1 MADLTTGNINTE
13 AQTAASVND
22 GDYIYIYKADAGVF
36 SKIEKS
42 LLLQGAG
49 GGSGSGISAEVYE
62 AIKDNVNRVQGRLD
76 ALIGALANMS
86 FNSLPKPA
94 LVGALTWPDGTTP
107 STQTASLVLK
117 FNGTTVNGSTV
128 NVTADDE
135 DDTTIWIS
143 VKAKNLTSGD
153 SFTLS
158 LSNSS
163 GYTLSQST
171 ITASE
176 ATIGADV
183 AITYSGTSASNTRLT
198 ISGNGL
204 SASVSLSIAEAGT
217 EVTYY
222 DVTGTLTGCTIN
234 GLSSVSAQVASGGNW
249 SGTLVAEEGY
259 TLPEINN
266 YIITS
271 GTFGSISLSGSTLT
285 ISGITS
291 DITFAI
297 VATQEQEEVN
307 EYVTDGLILHL
318 DGLNQGSESG
328 VWTDTVGNKRFVLT
342 GGPVV
347 TENGVIFHTA
357 NDTLTSNANY
367 GYYESGNG
375 TQFDWPASSYTIEVC
390 FTTTDQFDNSKSNI
404 FFGINKEGSIAATYK
419 GGDNCGF
426 GFAAFKLSG
435 SSFENREYR
444 RLLGSGK
451 EIGSGSPYTLSM
463 NALRHMLNGEV
474 DTTNRVN
481 TAQGVIPSDS
491 NVDLIVGGTM
501 YTNVSNF
508 RGCNAIIHEV
518 RIYNRQLKQYEMI
531 QNQRY
536 DNKRYFN
543 SELTI

>member
-13 AQTAASVND
+13 AQTAASIAD

-42 LLLQGAG
+42 LLLQGAD

-204 SASVSLSIAEAGT
+204 SESVMVSIAEAGT

-285 ISGITS
+285 IFGITS

-297 VATQEQEEVN
+297 VATQDQQEVT
-307 EYVTDGLILHL
+307 EYATNGLVLHL
-318 DGLNQGSESG
+318 DGQNQGAESG
-328 VWTDTVGNKRFVLT
+328 VWKDTVGNKRFVLE
-342 GGPVV
+342 GNPVV
-347 TENGVIFHTA
+347 TENGVMFSTVS
-357 NDTLTSNANY
+357 NVSNANY
-367 GYYESGNG
+367 GHYDSAEGI
-375 TQFDWPASSYTIEVC
+375 DWPCDSYTIEIC
-390 FTTTDQFDNSKSNI
+390 FTTTDGFDASKSQA
-404 FFGINKEGSIAATYK
+404 FFGINTEGSIAATYK
-419 GGDNCGF
+419 GGSNSGF
-426 GFAAFKLSG
+426 GFAAFPLSTPSSTKHDYKRLLKSGTTINGG
-435 SSFENREYR
+435 SS
-444 RLLGSGK
+444 
-451 EIGSGSPYTLSM
+451 YTLSM
-463 NALRHMLNGEV
+463 NVVAHVLNGEV
-474 DTTNRVN
+474 DQSNCVN
-481 TAQGVIPSDS
+481 TALGVISGD
-491 NVDLIVGGTM
+491 NKALMVGGTT
-501 YTNVSNF
+501 YTNQYNF
-508 RGCNAIIHEV
+508 RGCDAIIHEV
-518 RIYNRQLKQYEMI
+518 RIYNRPLQIYEMK
-531 QNQRY
+531 QNQQL

-543 SELTI
+543 SELPIR

>member
-76 ALIGALANMS
+76 ALIGALANMA

-94 LVGALTWPDGTTP
+94 LVGELTWPDATTP

-158 LSNSS
+158 LSNAS

-204 SASVSLSIAEAGT
+204 SASVMISIAEAGA

-222 DVTGTLTGCTIN
+222 DITGALTGCTIN
-234 GLSSVSAQVASGGNW
+234 GLSSVSSQVASGGNW

-297 VATQEQEEVN
+297 VATQDQQEVT
-307 EYVTDGLILHL
+307 EYETDGLVLHL
-318 DGLNQGSESG
+318 DGQNQGAESG
-328 VWTDTVGNKRFVLT
+328 VWTDTVGNKRFVLE
-342 GGPVV
+342 GNPVV
-347 TENGVIFHTA
+347 TENGVMFSTVS
-357 NDTLTSNANY
+357 NVSNANY
-367 GYYESGNG
+367 GHYDSAEDINWSC
-375 TQFDWPASSYTIEVC
+375 DSYTIEIC
-390 FTTTDQFDNSKSNI
+390 FTTTDEFDASKSQA
-404 FFGINKEGSIAATYK
+404 FFGINTEGSIAATYK
-419 GGDNCGF
+419 GGDNSGF
-426 GFAAFKLSG
+426 GFAAFPLSTPTSTKHDYKRLLKSGTTINGG
-435 SSFENREYR
+435 SS
-444 RLLGSGK
+444 
-451 EIGSGSPYTLSM
+451 YTLSM
-463 NALRHMLNGEV
+463 NVVAHVLNGEV
-474 DTTNRVN
+474 DQSNCVN
-481 TAQGVIPSDS
+481 TALGVISGD
-491 NVDLIVGGTM
+491 NKALMVGGTT
-501 YTNVSNF
+501 YTNQYNF
-508 RGCNAIIHEV
+508 RGCDAIIHEV
-518 RIYNRQLKQYEMI
+518 RIYNRPLQIYEMK
-531 QNQRY
+531 QNQQL

-543 SELTI
+543 SELPIR

>member
-13 AQTAASVND
+13 AQTAASVAD

-49 GGSGSGISAEVYE
+49 GGSSSGISAEVYE

-204 SASVSLSIAEAGT
+204 SESVMVSIAEAGA

-222 DVTGTLTGCTIN
+222 DITGVLTGCTIN
-234 GLSSVSAQVASGGNW
+234 GSSSVSAQAVSGGNW

-285 ISGITS
+285 IFGITS

-297 VATQEQEEVN
+297 IATQDQQEVT
-307 EYVTDGLILHL
+307 EYATNGLVLHL
-318 DGLNQGSESG
+318 DGQNQGAESG
-328 VWTDTVGNKRFVLT
+328 VWKDTVGNKRFVLE
-342 GGPVV
+342 GNPVV
-347 TENGVIFHTA
+347 TENGVMFSTVS
-357 NDTLTSNANY
+357 NVSNANY
-367 GYYESGNG
+367 GHYDSAEGI
-375 TQFDWPASSYTIEVC
+375 DWPCDSYTIEIC
-390 FTTTDQFDNSKSNI
+390 FTTTDGFDASKSQA
-404 FFGINKEGSIAATYK
+404 FFGINTEGSIAATYK
-419 GGDNCGF
+419 GGSNSGF
-426 GFAAFKLSG
+426 GFAAFPLSTPSSTKHDYKRLLKSGTTINGG
-435 SSFENREYR
+435 SS
-444 RLLGSGK
+444 
-451 EIGSGSPYTLSM
+451 YTLSM
-463 NALRHMLNGEV
+463 NVVAHVLNGEV
-474 DTTNRVN
+474 DQSNCVN
-481 TAQGVIPSDS
+481 TALGVISGD
-491 NVDLIVGGTM
+491 NKALMVGGTT
-501 YTNVSNF
+501 YTNQYNF
-508 RGCNAIIHEV
+508 RGCDAIIHEV
-518 RIYNRQLKQYEMI
+518 RIYNRPLQIYEMK
-531 QNQRY
+531 QNQQL

-543 SELTI
+543 SELPIR

>member
-1 MADLTTGNINTE
+1 MADLTTGNINSE
-13 AQTAASVND
+13 AQTAASIND

-76 ALIGALANMS
+76 ALIGALANMA

-94 LVGALTWPDGTTP
+94 LVGELTWPDGTTP

-153 SFTLS
+153 SFTMS
-158 LSNSS
+158 LSNAS

-204 SASVSLSIAEAGT
+204 SASVMISIAEAGA

-222 DVTGTLTGCTIN
+222 DITGVLTGCTIN

-297 VATQEQEEVN
+297 VATQDQQEVT
-307 EYVTDGLILHL
+307 EYETDGLVLHL
-318 DGLNQGSESG
+318 DGQNQGAESG
-328 VWTDTVGNKRFVLT
+328 VWKDTVGNKRFVLE
-342 GGPVV
+342 GNPVV
-347 TENGVIFHTA
+347 TENGVMFSTGENGVA
-357 NDTLTSNANY
+357 NNY
-367 GYYESGNG
+367 GYYENENNV
-375 TQFDWPASSYTIEVC
+375 TIDWPCSSYTIEVC
-390 FTTTDQFDNSKSNI
+390 FTTTDDFDSANKSQS
-404 FFGINKEGSIAATYK
+404 FFGSSKEGDIAATFK
-419 GGDNCGF
+419 CKTNSGF
-426 GFAAFKLSG
+426 GFGAFSYNTSKEHSYKRLLQSGETLTSG
-435 SSFENREYR
+435 SY
-444 RLLGSGK
+444 
-451 EIGSGSPYTLSM
+451 YTLSM
-463 NALRHMLNGEV
+463 NVSRQMLNGV
-474 DTTNRVN
+474 VNMTNRVN
-481 TAQGVIPSDS
+481 TAVGTVSRSDTR
-491 NVDLIVGGTM
+491 LMVGGIIRTGISP
-501 YTNVSNF
+501 NAL
-508 RGCNAIIHEV
+508 GCDAIIHEV
-518 RIYNRQLKQYEMI
+518 RIYDHELSPEEMKKN
-531 QNQRY
+531 QRVDNQRY
-536 DNKRYFN
+536 FG
-543 SELTI
+543 SALSI

>member
-76 ALIGALANMS
+76 ALIGALANMA

-94 LVGALTWPDGTTP
+94 LVGELTWPDGTTP

-204 SASVSLSIAEAGT
+204 SESVMVSIAEAGT

-222 DVTGTLTGCTIN
+222 DITGVLTGCTIN
-234 GLSSVSAQVASGGNW
+234 GSSSVSAQAVSGGNW

-285 ISGITS
+285 IFGITS

-297 VATQEQEEVN
+297 IATQDQQEVT
-307 EYVTDGLILHL
+307 EYATNGLVLHL
-318 DGLNQGSESG
+318 DGQNQGSESG
-328 VWTDTVGNKRFVLT
+328 VWKDTVGNKRFVLE
-342 GGPVV
+342 GNPVV
-347 TENGVIFHTA
+347 TENGVMFYTVS
-357 NDTLTSNANY
+357 NVSNANY
-367 GYYESGNG
+367 GHYDSAEDINWSC
-375 TQFDWPASSYTIEVC
+375 DSYTIEIC
-390 FTTTDQFDNSKSNI
+390 FTTTDEFDASKSQA
-404 FFGINKEGSIAATYK
+404 FFGINTEGSIAATYK
-419 GGDNCGF
+419 GGTNSGF
-426 GFAAFKLSG
+426 GFAAFPLSTPDTTKHDYKRLLKSGTTINGG
-435 SSFENREYR
+435 SS
-444 RLLGSGK
+444 
-451 EIGSGSPYTLSM
+451 YTLSM
-463 NALRHMLNGEV
+463 NVVAHVLNGEV
-474 DTTNRVN
+474 DQSNCVN
-481 TAQGVIPSDS
+481 TALGVISGD
-491 NVDLIVGGTM
+491 NKALMVGGTT
-501 YTNVSNF
+501 YTNQYNF
-508 RGCNAIIHEV
+508 RGCDAIIHEV
-518 RIYNRQLKQYEMI
+518 RIYNRPLQIYEMK
-531 QNQRY
+531 QNQQL

-543 SELTI
+543 SELPIR